1 MHYSV
6 IQQVGTTLPI
16 IGTPAA
22 DFWKCV
28 GLRGRKETRGQKN
41 TPHRLKPFSELI
53 ILAATGGPL
62 KSQSGFF
69 VVASESAST
78 TTSTFAPGL
87 RWACSP
93 FSSVTTFVDANLPVQ
108 IVRFLNTDLCLLW
121 YGWKGGF
128 DDFLDRATQLALLL
142 AHGGNLQ
149 QGKYNAK
156 FYVTVGPQSSAK
168 YTMYGIARE
177 PSGFVAL
184 IGP

>member
-1 MHYSV
+1 M
-6 IQQVGTTLPI
+6 QVFAVVKPGAKFRFSRATSA
-16 IGTPAA
+16 TPLDA
-22 DFWKCV
+22 D
-28 GLRGRKETRGQKN
+28 R
-41 TPHRLKPFSELI
+41 
-53 ILAATGGPL
+53 TGPNGA
-62 KSQSGFF
+62 QSGFF

-87 RWACSP
+87 RRACSP
-93 FSSVTTFVDANLPVQ
+93 FSSVRTFSMRISRYKSSASSTP
-108 IVRFLNTDLCLLW
+108 ICAFSGTA
-121 YGWKGGF
+121 GKGGF
-128 DDFLDRATQLALLL
+128 DDFLNRATQLALLL

-177 PSGFVAL
+177 PIGFVAL

>member
-1 MHYSV
+1 MR
-6 IQQVGTTLPI
+6 I
-16 IGTPAA
+16 
-22 DFWKCV
+22 F
-28 GLRGRKETRGQKN
+28 
-41 TPHRLKPFSELI
+41 
-53 ILAATGGPL
+53 
-62 KSQSGFF
+62 
-69 VVASESAST
+69 
-78 TTSTFAPGL
+78 
-87 RWACSP
+87 
-93 FSSVTTFVDANLPVQ
+93 PVQ

-128 DDFLDRATQLALLL
+128 DDFLNRATQLALLL